1 MAQEQEFKLPAL
13 HGFEN
18 GQLEIM
24 PGESNGWVVKKPT
37 GLTQV
42 WEHEASGSELAI
54 ICARLEPGEKV
65 LLIVSTAADDITE
78 VTEFLYVDP
87 DNDDGEAEMDEYLTA
102 TVKRGLATL
111 QAKLY

>member
-1 MAQEQEFKLPAL
+1 MTQEFKLPAL
-13 HGFEN
+13 QGLEN
-18 GQLEIM
+18 GQLEIIA
-24 PGESNGWVVKKPT
+24 GQGNGWVVKKPI

-65 LLIVSTAADDITE
+65 LLIVSTAADDITA
-78 VTEFLYVDP
+78 VTEFLHVDP
-87 DNDDGEAEMDEYLTA
+87 DGDDGDAEMDEYLTA

-111 QAKLY
+111 QANFV